1 MNICCVEIPAK
12 HIKFQELKVKVRPKL
27 PLCIICLKDDK
38 AVEFL
43 GKMLTLYTG
52 RKNSGLPVVDRRRRI
67 NLPWD
72 FNYSFLFSNLINFIV
87 SPDAVVVTLPS

>member
-1 MNICCVEIPAK
+1 MNICCAAIPTK
-12 HIKFQELKVKVRPKL
+12 HIKFQEVKVRKL
-27 PLCIICLKDDK
+27 PLCIICLKDGK

-72 FNYSFLFSNLINFIV
+72 FNYSFLFLNLINFIV
-87 SPDAVVVTLPS
+87 LPDAVVVTLPS

>member
-1 MNICCVEIPAK
+1 MAGPQFYGGPDLQK
-12 HIKFQELKVKVRPKL
+12 KTPG
-27 PLCIICLKDDK
+27 K

-72 FNYSFLFSNLINFIV
+72 FNYSFLFLNLINFIV
-87 SPDAVVVTLPS
+87 LPDAVVVTLPS